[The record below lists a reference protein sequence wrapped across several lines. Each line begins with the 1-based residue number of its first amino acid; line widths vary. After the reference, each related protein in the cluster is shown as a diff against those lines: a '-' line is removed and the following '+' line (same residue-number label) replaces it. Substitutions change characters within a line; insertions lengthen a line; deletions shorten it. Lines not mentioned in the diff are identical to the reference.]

1 MRWGFLRTDDLD
13 ERETP
18 FANQPPGTPDAREES
33 IGEGAMREAPRAP
46 GDPRYERK
54 VPKRE
59 TLQYNARRSRFPSA
73 PPGGNRSPLNSRFEG
88 KIFRKERVTNDLAHV
103 LVEIQSQ

>member
-1 MRWGFLRTDDLD
+1 MRTDDLD

-33 IGEGAMREAPRAP
+33 IGECAMREAPRAP

-59 TLQYNARRSRFPSA
+59 ALQYNARRSRFPPA
-73 PPGGNRSPLNSRFEG
+73 TGCKPLALE
-88 KIFRKERVTNDLAHV
+88 L
-103 LVEIQSQ
+103 

>member
-1 MRWGFLRTDDLD
+1 MRTDDLD

-18 FANQPPGTPDAREES
+18 FANQPPGTPAAREES
-33 IGEGAMREAPRAP
+33 IGEGAMREASRAP

-59 TLQYNARRSRFPSA
+59 ALQYNARRSRFPLA
-73 PPGGNRSPLNSRFEG
+73 PGANRSPLNSRFEG
-88 KIFRKERVTNDLAHV
+88 EISHKERVINDLARI
-103 LVEIQSQ
+103 LVEIESQEGIS